1 MVLYRLLWEPNTS
14 RRFEAWNSLCL
25 LNHHPKIP
33 WLHAGDFN
41 ELAKQ
46 DEKLGGNL
54 EPCSNAV
61 V

>member
-1 MVLYRLLWEPNTS
+1 MGTEYL
-14 RRFEAWNSLCL
+14 RFEAWNSLRL

-46 DEKLGGNL
+46 DEKLGANS
-54 EPCSNAV
+54 EPWSNAV